1 MEKKV
6 VICISGLAGCG
17 KSTLAKKIAEKY
29 GLEYLSGGDALKAL
43 AIEEGYKPAETGWW
57 ETDEGI
63 RFLRRRM
70 KDADF
75 DKKVDRKL
83 IDWVKRQG
91 NVVLDSWTMPW
102 LLDEGF
108 KVWLDASRDVR
119 AGRLAERDGID
130 CRKALEALVEKD
142 EKTRS
147 IYRKLY
153 GFDLGNDLSPF
164 DLILATDLLDA
175 NEVFRSLC
183 MVIERLVFE
192 KNPWHGSD

>member
-1 MEKKV
+1 MAKKA

-43 AIEEGYKPAETGWW
+43 AIEASYKSAETGWW
-57 ETDEGI
+57 ETDEGT
-63 RFLRRRM
+63 RFLQQRM
-70 KDADF
+70 EDANF
-75 DKKVDRKL
+75 DKKVDRQL
-83 IDWVKRQG
+83 IDRAKRQG

-102 LLDEGF
+102 LLDKGF
-108 KVWLDASRDVR
+108 KIWLVASRDVR
-119 AGRLAERDGID
+119 ARRLAERDGID
-130 CRKALEALVEKD
+130 FKKALEVMAEKD

-164 DLILATDLLDA
+164 DLILDTDLLDA
-175 NEVFRSLC
+175 NDVFRSLC
-183 MVIERLVFE
+183 MVIDRLVFE
-192 KNPWHGSD
+192 KNPGHDSD

>member
-1 MEKKV
+1 MAKKA
-6 VICISGLAGCG
+6 VICISGMAGCG
-17 KSTLAKKIAEKY
+17 KSTLAKRIAEKY

-57 ETDEGI
+57 ETNEGV
-63 RFLRRRM
+63 RFLQRRM

-75 DKKVDRKL
+75 DKKVDRRL
-83 IDWVKRQG
+83 IDRAKRQG

-108 KVWLDASRDVR
+108 KIWLEASRDAR
-119 AGRLAERDGID
+119 ARRLAERDGID
-130 CRKALEALVEKD
+130 SEKALEVMAEKD

-153 GFDLGNDLSPF
+153 GFDLGNDFSPF
-164 DLILATDLLDA
+164 DLILDTDLLDA

-183 MVIERLVFE
+183 VVIDRLVFE
-192 KNPWHGSD
+192 ENLGHGSD

>member
-1 MEKKV
+1 M
-6 VICISGLAGCG
+6 AGCG
-17 KSTLAKKIAEKY
+17 KSTLAKRIAEKY
-29 GLEYLSGGDALKAL
+29 GLRYLSGGDALKAL

-63 RFLRRRM
+63 RFLQRRM

-75 DKKVDRKL
+75 DKKVDRNL
-83 IDWVKRQG
+83 IDRAKRQG

-108 KVWLDASRDVR
+108 KVWLEASQDMR
-119 AGRLAERDGID
+119 ARRLAERDGID
-130 CRKALEALVEKD
+130 FRTALEVMKEKD

-164 DLILATDLLDA
+164 DLILDTDLLDA

-183 MVIERLVFE
+183 MAIDRLVFE
-192 KNPWHGSD
+192 KNSGHCPD